1 MGNSKRTVI
10 LGATTNEDRYAYL
23 AAERLQRYG
32 HDFIP
37 LGLKKG
43 EVLGKT
49 IINNRPFIPDVD
61 TITLYV
67 GPQHQSDLYS
77 YILSLH
83 PKRVIFN
90 PGTEN
95 EELEEIL
102 EKNGI
107 EPVVGCTLVMLSA
120 GTF

>member
-1 MGNSKRTVI
+1 MKKTVI
-10 LGATTNEDRYAYL
+10 LGATANQDRYAYL
-23 AAERLQRYG
+23 AAERLNKYG
-32 HDFIP
+32 YEFVPVGI
-37 LGLKKG
+37 KQG
-43 EVLGKT
+43 EVLGKA
-49 IINNRPFIPDVD
+49 IINDRPFISDVD

-67 GPQHQSDLYS
+67 GSQHQAELYS

-95 EELEEIL
+95 EELEKIL
-102 EKNGI
+102 QKNGI
-107 EPVVGCTLVMLSA
+107 ESVVGCTLVMLSA

>member
-1 MGNSKRTVI
+1 MKKTLI
-10 LGATTNEDRYAYL
+10 LGATPETNRYAYL
-23 AAERLQRYG
+23 AAERLKQHG
-32 HDFIP
+32 HEFVP
-37 LGLKKG
+37 VGRKKG

-49 IINNRPFIPDVD
+49 IINDRPVIEGID
-61 TITLYV
+61 TVTLYIN
-67 GPQHQSDLYS
+67 PQNQLSEYK

-102 EKNGI
+102 SENGI
-107 EPVVGCTLVMLSA
+107 EPVIGCTLVMLSV

>member
-1 MGNSKRTVI
+1 MKKTLI
-10 LGATTNEDRYAYL
+10 LGATPETNRYAYF
-23 AAERLQRYG
+23 AAERLKAAG
-32 HDFIP
+32 HEFIP
-37 LGLKKG
+37 VGMKKG

-49 IINNRPFIPDVD
+49 IINERPLIEGVD
-61 TITLYV
+61 TITLYIN
-67 GPQHQSDLYS
+67 PKNQLNEYK

-107 EPVVGCTLVMLSA
+107 EPVIGCTLVMLSV